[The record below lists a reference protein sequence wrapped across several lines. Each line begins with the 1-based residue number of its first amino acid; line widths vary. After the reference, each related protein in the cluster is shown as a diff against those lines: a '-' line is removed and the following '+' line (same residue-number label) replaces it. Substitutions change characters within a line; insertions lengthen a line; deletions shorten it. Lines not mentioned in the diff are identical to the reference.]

1 VANAESLPRLL
12 ARVAAY
18 ARWAAEPDPKPATA
32 PARAARD
39 RQFIDLVDPD
49 RVLPEAERS
58 RRADHAR
65 KALFARLPLRSA
77 EVRSGRARSRTAGDT
92 LANLEDPPAASGALK

>member
-32 PARAARD
+32 PTRAARD

-65 KALFARLPLRSA
+65 GTLFARLALRSA
-77 EVRSGRARSRTAGDT
+77 EVRSGPARSQRAGDVLT
-92 LANLEDPPAASGALK
+92 TLEDPPVASGALK